1 MVSGKHNVFSS
12 QRCPP
17 HFPLRSETGLLTG
30 MSRCQSLGGCEQHPV
45 CCDPAA
51 LNCLLCLRLTEQAG
65 SYGIAPLGY
74 HVFQQPATFSFHHDF
89 QSSQCKF
96 MLARSVLIIIH
107 APCRVERLAWCCEK
121 YHSPPCVVTC
131 TASPERIF
139 IDFSCNIVRG
149 MRFSQDWQPSDIFPY
164 PYPWKCLFLLPFDH
178 GSKFV
183 LSGTILTTVLVFSLH
198 MLWYC

>member
-1 MVSGKHNVFSS
+1 
-12 QRCPP
+12 
-17 HFPLRSETGLLTG
+17 

-96 MLARSVLIIIH
+96 MLARSVLIVIH

-139 IDFSCNIVRG
+139 IDFFMQYSEENE
-149 MRFSQDWQPSDIFPY
+149 
-164 PYPWKCLFLLPFDH
+164 
-178 GSKFV
+178 
-183 LSGTILTTVLVFSLH
+183 VFSRLTAIWH
-198 MLWYC
+198 LSLSLSLKVLIFAALWSWKQVCVLRHHINCCSSIQFTYVMILLVENPVCAEVYQSYWNLCESSKPC